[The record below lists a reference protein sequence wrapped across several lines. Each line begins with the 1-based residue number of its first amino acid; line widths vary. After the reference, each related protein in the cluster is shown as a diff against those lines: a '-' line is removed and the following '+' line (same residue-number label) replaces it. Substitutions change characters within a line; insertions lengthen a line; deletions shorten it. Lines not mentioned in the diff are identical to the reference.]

1 MLGLP
6 SGTVGMNS
14 PLPVTVKRDRVTFVG
29 FLPLLRAARAATLI
43 GMWLGDS
50 VLGFQQV
57 LSCCHIPCA

>member
-1 MLGLP
+1 
-6 SGTVGMNS
+6 MNS